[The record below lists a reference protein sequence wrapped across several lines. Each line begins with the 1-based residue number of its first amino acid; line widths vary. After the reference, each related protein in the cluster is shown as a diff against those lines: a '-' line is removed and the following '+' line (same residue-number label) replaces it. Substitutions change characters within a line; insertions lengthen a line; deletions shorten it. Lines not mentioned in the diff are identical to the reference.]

1 MIGAI
6 DHDLIAE
13 KLSAITQL
21 SRKDL
26 VERWTSTNKRPPPKG
41 ISRRIL
47 EYSAAYQVQVKA
59 CGGLSPKPKVL
70 GVENRVQRR
79 FAKSRLNGHQRRSPR
94 IIFKRYLC

>member
-59 CGGLSPKPKVL
+59 CGGLSPTI
-70 GVENRVQRR
+70 RR
-79 FAKSRLNGHQRRSPR
+79 KLRRKGPSRHKSSSAPPLRLSVKTCPR
-94 IIFKRYLC
+94 TIG